1 MDDVDGSRSDVA
13 AGALVATASL
23 ALLVGSISWRGQHA
37 ARSWWAAQGIAD
49 GLELESLP
57 LHTAAMT
64 GTGLIAIAAAV
75 LLVTR
80 GRVALAVAA
89 LIGAVAGP
97 MTLVAAPL
105 SESFL
110 RDDDSYDT
118 TYTWHLVVGAALA
131 GLLATGTWWTSRRLG
146 HAGVLSDHETSGGP
160 PRSLSD
166 SSLFVIVAGVCLTA
180 QVPMMGNPER
190 PALVVATGWALL
202 VAGCTVAG
210 TSLNG
215 WQTGLATL
223 SCAAVLL
230 LMALAYL
237 RIGGWPGVAG
247 WELLGQPPVILTSV
261 SAVSFAAGPVL
272 GFLTTVP
279 RRRAAH
285 LSSQTA

>member
-1 MDDVDGSRSDVA
+1 MDDVDGSRSEVA
-13 AGALVATASL
+13 AGALIAAAAL
-23 ALLVGSISWRGQHA
+23 ALVVGSIGWLGQHA
-37 ARSWWAAQGIAD
+37 ARTWWEGQGLP
-49 GLELESLP
+49 GEVELESLSQ
-57 LHTAAMT
+57 HTAAMT
-64 GTGLIAIAAAV
+64 GTGLIAIAGAG
-75 LLVTR
+75 LLVAR
-80 GRVALAVAA
+80 GRVVLAGAA
-89 LIGAVAGP
+89 LVGAVAGP

-105 SESFL
+105 SESLL

-118 TYTWHLVVGAALA
+118 TYTWHLIVGAALL
-131 GLLATGTWWTSRRLG
+131 GILATGTWWTSRHLRR
-146 HAGVLSDHETSGGP
+146 AGVRNDHEASGGP
-160 PRSLSD
+160 PPLLSD

-190 PALVVATGWALL
+190 PQLIVATGWALL

-210 TSLNG
+210 SSLNG

-237 RIGGWPGVAG
+237 RPGGWPGVAG

-261 SAVSFAAGPVL
+261 TAVSFAAGPLL

-279 RRRAAH
+279 RRRAAY
-285 LSSQTA
+285 LSTRPA